1 MVKNAVA
8 IGSSGDLGTHTA
20 ASATDAI
27 FIGTATVASGEAAT
41 AIGKK
46 QLRVKQM
53 LLPQSVMVQM
63 QVKIIQLQ
71 WVQMLQLPIHIL

>member
-27 FIGTATVASGEAAT
+27 SIGTATVASGEAAT

-53 LLPQSVMVQM
+53 LSQSVMVQM